1 MPLWC
6 WGSPRDRL
14 NSVVNHETE
23 PVSAMLSRLTVL
35 VWDMYFLVVGGT
47 EKLLCCQASC
57 QASSSYEKAGALNPA
72 SLPLFPICPSQ
83 WTEANDCLEEKMDGG
98 SKRPRDKKKKKKRVS
113 RTESERDVWQ
123 RTSPQTEWQMRG
135 LWSRDIFPQ
144 WSKLGS
150 LPARLRSQLLTLVD
164 RVKIQ
169 GAGNILHFNVIFHSI
184 DRNSLLTWLY
194 C

>member
-1 MPLWC
+1 MRCSQDWLSLFEICTSSLLGEQKSCSAARPPVVTRKLAPWTLLLFLC
-6 WGSPRDRL
+6 FPSVHLSGRRQTTALRRRWME
-14 NSVVNHETE
+14 VVNGPET
-23 PVSAMLSRLTVL
+23 
-35 VWDMYFLVVGGT
+35 
-47 EKLLCCQASC
+47 
-57 QASSSYEKAGALNPA
+57 
-72 SLPLFPICPSQ
+72 
-83 WTEANDCLEEKMDGG
+83 
-98 SKRPRDKKKKKKRVS
+98 KKKKKKRVS